1 MLQSER
7 ELLSARFD
15 FVYGNTG
22 THILAFKQFSESVLC
37 FDLGFLFFKVLGQMM
52 EHERMTHRRILI
64 GETVSC
70 VIL

>member
-37 FDLGFLFFKVLGQMM
+37 FDLFFFVL
-52 EHERMTHRRILI
+52 
-64 GETVSC
+64 
-70 VIL
+70 